1 MKAICPIG
9 VVFLLVIWIYGCGD
23 ELPTPDSSKT
33 ALKPELK
40 QTHDIAVTGV
50 SVPSTCVQGYT
61 VSVVVSVENQGNCR
75 ESVEVTLTDIT
86 TGLEIGTQKVMLS
99 AVGSG
104 GMDEVTDLI
113 FTGENPGDYFGGHN
127 FTGDVNGDGYDDL
140 LVAGASRY
148 NNNQGRVYLYFGG
161 RDMDGVPD
169 IVLTGENP
177 GDYFGEVGP
186 IGDVNGD
193 GYHDVIVGAPCYNDS
208 QGRVYVYYSGPHMD
222 HNADL
227 TLNGETVQS
236 RFGRSIAVGDINN
249 DGYEDVFVAATYYD
263 NLTGRVYL
271 YYGGDPMDTTPD
283 KIFDGEQEGEL
294 FGRCLYHQ
302 NKIADVDGD
311 GYRDIVISSR
321 HWNQT
326 QGRAY
331 LYYGGPGTSMDTIP
345 DVVFTGKSIGDDFG
359 VCAALFDID
368 NDGYADVLIGARKW
382 PDGTMQGRVYLYWG
396 SDRATFDNIADLTF
410 NGEADATAT
419 LGGDCVEVGYVNN
432 DSYGDI
438 IVTAYDYY
446 RLCQHSRTYLFYG
459 NTKSSMDNTCD
470 QTFTG
475 EEPGNLIMNAVIA
488 DFNGDDLGD
497 IAIGGWGYPNWTRQ
511 GRVWLYYGRH
521 PSFADVIFRW
531 DTTEASI
538 GGHTFKVRVG
548 PATGEEKVAR
558 NAKSVTVSI
567 EVTARDQKGE
577 PRQEKPQKG
586 PAKSTVPKE
595 TVPEPVEKPTSSLT
609 LAAVDGDMHQVEL
622 HLDRGTDINEKTISG
637 DTALHYAIKYGHRE
651 VAELLI
657 AKGADINSKNRDG
670 EIPTHLSIKTN
681 QREILDLLIAKGAC
695 VSPTHLAVYKG
706 DLSAVRE
713 SINRKRTSINAADEG
728 GLTLLQAAASGGQKN
743 VVEYLLVQGAE
754 VNVYDKKQQTPL
766 FCAASAGHKEVVE
779 LLITKGADVN
789 HARNPDRWTPLYA
802 AVHAG
807 HKDVVAL
814 LISKGGDVNSKGLTG
829 DTPLHTATL
838 QGDRDLAELLIV
850 KGADLNAGNT
860 RWANTPLHLAVTSGQ
875 EDVVE
880 LLVTKG
886 AGLDVRNSDGFTP
899 LHYVAS
905 RRRLSWWETLIGDSS
920 NPNDLAIAQLL
931 ITNGAYV
938 NARDNQGQTPLRF
951 AKRRGNKEII
961 ELLRKH
967 GAK

>member
-9 VVFLLVIWIYGCGD
+9 GVFLLVIWIYGCGD

-50 SVPSTCVQGYT
+50 SVPSTCVQGDT
-61 VSVVVSVENQGNCR
+61 VSVVVSVKNQGNCR
-75 ESVEVTLTDIT
+75 ESVEVTLTDIA

-99 AVGSG
+99 STGEG
-104 GMDEVTDLI
+104 GINPVPDLVLM
-113 FTGENPGDYFGGHN
+113 GENPGDTFGSYN
-127 FTGDVNGDGYDDL
+127 FAGDVNGDGYDDL
-140 LVAGASRY
+140 AVGASRY

-186 IGDVNGD
+186 IGDFNGD
-193 GYHDVIVGAPCYNDS
+193 GYDDVIVGAPGYKDF

-227 TLNGETVQS
+227 TLDGETVQS

-249 DGYEDVFVAATYYD
+249 DEYEDVFVAATYYN

-271 YYGGDPMDTTPD
+271 YYGGNPMDTKPD

-321 HWNQT
+321 HWNET

-345 DVVFTGKSIGDDFG
+345 DVVFTGESIGDDFG

-382 PDGTMQGRVYLYWG
+382 PSGSMQGRVYLYWG
-396 SDRATFDNIADLTF
+396 CDRETFDNVPNFTF
-410 NGEADATAT
+410 TGEADASAT
-419 LGGDCVEVGYVNN
+419 FGGDCVVAGYVN
-432 DSYGDI
+432 DDKYGDI

-446 RLCQHSRTYLFYG
+446 RFCQHGRTYLFYG
-459 NTKSSMDNTCD
+459 NTKSSIDNVYD

-475 EEPGNLIMNAVIA
+475 EEPGNLIIKAATA
-488 DFNGDDLGD
+488 DFDGDNCGD
-497 IAIGGWGYPNWTRQ
+497 MVVSGPWGPNWARQ
-511 GRVWLYYGRH
+511 GRVWLYYSEH
-521 PSFADVIFRW
+521 QYSNDVTFDW
-531 DTTEASI
+531 DTKNTSI
-538 GGHTFKVRVG
+538 GDHVLTVKVTPVAGDEDTAENTKSITVNVKADGTDWKRE
-548 PATGEEKVAR
+548 PHQENLQKRQEISKVAR
-558 NAKSVTVSI
+558 KTISEGA
-567 EVTARDQKGE
+567 
-577 PRQEKPQKG
+577 EKPN
-586 PAKSTVPKE
+586 
-595 TVPEPVEKPTSSLT
+595 SSLT

-670 EIPTHLSIKTN
+670 EIPAHLSIKTN
-681 QREILDLLIAKGAC
+681 QREILDLLIAKGAS
-695 VSPTHLAVYKG
+695 VSPTHLAAYKG
-706 DLSAVRE
+706 DLAAVRE

-728 GLTLLQAAASGGQKN
+728 GLTLLQAAASGGQKD

-789 HARNPDRWTPLYA
+789 HARNPDCWTPLYA

-814 LISKGGDVNSKGLTG
+814 LISKGGDVNSKSLTG

-850 KGADLNAGNT
+850 KGADLNAGNA

-875 EDVVE
+875 KNVVE

-886 AGLDVRNSDGFTP
+886 ASLDVRNSDGFTP

-920 NPNDLAIAQLL
+920 NPNDMAIAQLL
-931 ITNGAYV
+931 ITNGADV
-938 NARDNQGQTPLRF
+938 NARDDQGQTPLRF
-951 AKRRGNKEII
+951 AKRRGNKEIF

-967 GAK
+967 GAE